1 MRGDGTTPFEER
13 VVRHESEEGLGLEWW
28 PCESRLRAVASCVG
42 SFDAIAEGKKRFFL
56 VFLGKRE
63 IRRGTIDV
71 DFATSVLE
79 VDDARC
85 QLKCRGYGHLFIN
98 TSPSYFSIFS
108 YNLLD
113 SQKYDK

>member
-1 MRGDGTTPFEER
+1 M
-13 VVRHESEEGLGLEWW
+13 
-28 PCESRLRAVASCVG
+28 
-42 SFDAIAEGKKRFFL
+42 
-56 VFLGKRE
+56 
-63 IRRGTIDV
+63 